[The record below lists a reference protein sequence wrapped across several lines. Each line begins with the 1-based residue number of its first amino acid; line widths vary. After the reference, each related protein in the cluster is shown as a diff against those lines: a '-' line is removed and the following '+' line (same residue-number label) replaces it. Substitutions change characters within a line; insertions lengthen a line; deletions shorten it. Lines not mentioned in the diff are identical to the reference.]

1 MNSWL
6 IRLKDVV
13 WTAVF
18 AVALAVV
25 AILVAIIVPSAL
37 SLVIA
42 LGLSSVS
49 LALLSWRVAR

>member
-1 MNSWL
+1 MNSW
-6 IRLKDVV
+6 IVRLKDVV

-25 AILVAIIVPSAL
+25 AILVSLIVPSAI
-37 SLVIA
+37 SLVLA
-42 LGLSSVS
+42 LGLTSVS

>member
-1 MNSWL
+1 MNSW
-6 IRLKDVV
+6 IVRLKDVV

-25 AILVAIIVPSAL
+25 AILVSIIVPSAI
-37 SLVIA
+37 SLVLA
-42 LGLSSVS
+42 LGLASVS

>member
-1 MNSWL
+1 MNSW
-6 IRLKDVV
+6 IVRLKDVV

-25 AILVAIIVPSAL
+25 AILISIIVPSAI
-37 SLVIA
+37 SLVLA
-42 LGLSSVS
+42 LGLASVS

>member
-1 MNSWL
+1 MNSW
-6 IRLKDVV
+6 IVRLKDVV

-25 AILVAIIVPSAL
+25 AILVAIILPSAIT
-37 SLVIA
+37 LVVA
-42 LGLSSVS
+42 LGLASVT

>member
-1 MNSWL
+1 MNSW
-6 IRLKDVV
+6 IVRLKDVV

-18 AVALAVV
+18 AVALAVLS
-25 AILVAIIVPSAL
+25 ILVALVVPSAI
-37 SLVIA
+37 SLVLA

>member
-1 MNSWL
+1 MNSW
-6 IRLKDVV
+6 IVRLKDVV

-25 AILVAIIVPSAL
+25 AILVALIVPSAIT
-37 SLVIA
+37 LVIA

>member
-6 IRLKDVV
+6 IRLRDVV

-18 AVALAVV
+18 AVALAV
-25 AILVAIIVPSAL
+25 ASILVALIVPSAISVVL
-37 SLVIA
+37 A

>member
-1 MNSWL
+1 MNSW
-6 IRLKDVV
+6 IVRLKDVV

-25 AILVAIIVPSAL
+25 AILVSLVVPSAI
-37 SLVIA
+37 SLVLA
-42 LGLSSVS
+42 LGLASVS

>member
-1 MNSWL
+1 MNSW
-6 IRLKDVV
+6 IVRLKDVV

-18 AVALAVV
+18 AVALAVLS
-25 AILVAIIVPSAL
+25 ILVALIVPSAI
-37 SLVIA
+37 SLVLA

>member
-1 MNSWL
+1 MNSW
-6 IRLKDVV
+6 IVRLKDVV

-25 AILVAIIVPSAL
+25 AILVAIILPSATT
-37 SLVIA
+37 LVVA
-42 LGLSSVS
+42 LGLASVT

>member
-6 IRLKDVV
+6 IRLRDVV

-18 AVALAVV
+18 AVALAV
-25 AILVAIIVPSAL
+25 ASILVALVVPSAISVVL
-37 SLVIA
+37 A

>member
-6 IRLKDVV
+6 IRLRDVV

-18 AVALAVV
+18 AVALAV
-25 AILVAIIVPSAL
+25 ASILVALVVPSAL
-37 SLVIA
+37 SVVLA

>member
-1 MNSWL
+1 MNSW
-6 IRLKDVV
+6 IVRLKDVV

-25 AILVAIIVPSAL
+25 TILVSIIVPSAI
-37 SLVIA
+37 SLVLA
-42 LGLSSVS
+42 LGLASVS